1 MPLVDVVDEKD
12 NVIKSI
18 EKSSS
23 KKSDIVRCVVVF
35 LLNDK
40 NEILLQLRSKTDD
53 KYPSHWDCSAGGHLD
68 AGEDYVDGAKREMLE
83 EIGVKTELEF
93 IDKYLFKADGGRRYF
108 SSLFKGKFSG
118 KFKIDPNEGTE
129 VKFFSKS
136 EIEKMIEALDNP
148 KHKVMISLLYAS
160 GVRVSE
166 LVTLKIEDID
176 LQKRLLKVC
185 QGKGQ
190 KDRYT
195 ILSKTVVE
203 QIRKYIHSRPYQ
215 SRYLFASSEGHVTIR
230 TVEEVLKQARHK
242 AKMTLHV
249 TPHSLRHS
257 FATHHMEQGT
267 KTEYIQQMLGHK
279 DIRTTRIY
287 EHISTKHLENIKSPQ
302 DNL

>member
-136 EIEKMIEALDNP
+136 EIEKMIET
-148 KHKVMISLLYAS
+148 
-160 GVRVSE
+160 GE
-166 LVTLKIEDID
+166 KIHPE
-176 LQKRLLKVC
+176 C
-185 QGKGQ
+185 
-190 KDRYT
+190 
-195 ILSKTVVE
+195 
-203 QIRKYIHSRPYQ
+203 
-215 SRYLFASSEGHVTIR
+215 LFA
-230 TVEEVLKQARHK
+230 LKK
-242 AKMTLHV
+242 YFL
-249 TPHSLRHS
+249 
-257 FATHHMEQGT
+257 
-267 KTEYIQQMLGHK
+267 
-279 DIRTTRIY
+279 
-287 EHISTKHLENIKSPQ
+287 
-302 DNL
+302 

>member
-1 MPLVDVVDEKD
+1 MFEILIEEMKLRNFSPRTREVYLYYNQEFLRFCH
-12 NVIKSI
+12 KSPREVSHLDLREYLLHLI
-18 EKSSS
+18 EKQYSSS
-23 KKSDIVRCVVVF
+23 TINLVHNALSFYYGRILRKRVGDIPY
-35 LLNDK
+35 
-40 NEILLQLRSKTDD
+40 Q
-53 KYPSHWDCSAGGHLD
+53 
-68 AGEDYVDGAKREMLE
+68 KREQRVRVFASPE
-83 EIGVKTELEF
+83 
-93 IDKYLFKADGGRRYF
+93 
-108 SSLFKGKFSG
+108 
-118 KFKIDPNEGTE
+118 
-129 VKFFSKS
+129 